1 MVNAALIRKKQ
12 TYPEREFQG
21 PFGRFESIFSDG
33 AMAMLISRF
42 CKARGASVI
51 PIFAIS
57 LIPVVGMVGAAVDF
71 SRAASARAEL
81 QGALDASA
89 LMLSKEALSLTDDEI
104 SLRAQDYF
112 NAQFVRPEAQKIKV
126 KATFKSGRGAYSL
139 KMTAKARVDTTF
151 ARVLGFNNMDIGSTS
166 EVSWWEKKLEIA
178 LALDNTGSM
187 ASSSKITELQ
197 KATHNLLNTLKTAA
211 KKPGDVKVAIIP
223 FNTVVKVGTTYS
235 SKPWFDWIE
244 HTLDPATWQGCVED
258 RTEPNDTTDAS
269 PSVSNVPTLYPA
281 VQCNVTSNG
290 SLAAVMPLSYDWTAL
305 HSKVDEMT
313 PDGTT
318 NVTIGL
324 MWAWHALT
332 DSVPLTEAAPPA
344 PNLDK
349 IIVLM
354 TDGENTQN
362 RWTTTSSL
370 IDARLKAACDN
381 VKTTGIKLYTVRVL
395 EGNAPLLQSC
405 ATNGS
410 MYFDVQDATQLNTVF
425 GLIAN
430 NVANLRISK

>member
-1 MVNAALIRKKQ
+1 MPQKFAS
-12 TYPEREFQG
+12 PERESQV
-21 PFGRFESIFSDG
+21 PFRTFKSNARFIG
-33 AMAMLISRF
+33 AGTAMLISRF
-42 CKARGASVI
+42 CKSRSASVI

-57 LIPVVGMVGAAVDF
+57 LIPIIGVVGAAVDF
-71 SRAASARAEL
+71 SRAASARTEL
-81 QGALDASA
+81 QAALDASA
-89 LMLSKEALSLTDDEI
+89 LMLSKEALSLTDAEI
-104 SLRAQDYF
+104 SQRADDYF
-112 NAQFVRPEAQKIKV
+112 KAQFSRTEAQNIV
-126 KATFKSGRGAYSL
+126 TTATFTSADGKFTLST
-139 KMTAKARVDTTF
+139 TAKARVDTTF
-151 ARVLGFNNMDIGSTS
+151 ARVLGFENMDIGSTS

-187 ASSSKITELQ
+187 ASSNKIIELK

-223 FNTVVKVGTTYS
+223 FNTVVKVGTGYAGKS
-235 SKPWFDWIE
+235 WFDWNE

-258 RTEPNDTTDAS
+258 RNQPNDTTDVA
-269 PSVSNVPTLYPA
+269 PSLSNVPTLYPA
-281 VQCNVTSNG
+281 IQCNASSNG
-290 SLAAVMPLSYDWTAL
+290 SLATMMPLTYDWTAL

-332 DSVPLTEAAPPA
+332 GSEPLTEAAAPA

-362 RWTTTSSL
+362 RWSSTSSV
-370 IDARLKAACDN
+370 IDARLKVACDN
-381 VKTTGIKLYTVRVL
+381 VKATSIKLYTVRVL
-395 EGNAPLLQSC
+395 EGNAALLQSC
-405 ATNGS
+405 ATASG
-410 MYFDVQDATQLNTVF
+410 MYFDVQDASQLNTVF